1 MFLNFEEKKTLIN
14 SYFYSSFNYCPL
26 VWMFSSA
33 KSLNKVESLQ
43 KRALRFLYED
53 YVSSYEELLQKAGK
67 ETMKVNR
74 LRSLC
79 IEIYKLINNINP
91 TYMNEIFKLR
101 KISRAVRSNYKLNLD
116 VPTINQV
123 SFGGKGLRYYRP
135 KIWNLLSFHIKS
147 SENLKAFINS
157 MKSWNGISC
166 MCKVCQYYY
175 EILAN
180 YFKWSE
186 GHYRS
191 LQHLSWALWGSF

>member
-1 MFLNFEEKKTLIN
+1 MFLNFEEKKTSIN
-14 SYFYSSFNYCPL
+14 SYFYLNFNYCPL
-26 VWMFSSA
+26 VLMFCSA
-33 KSLNKVESLQ
+33 KSLSLCRRGFVNKVESLQ

-67 ETMKVNR
+67 KTMKVNR

-123 SFGGKGLRYYRP
+123 SFGGKSLRYYGP
-135 KIWNLLSFHIKS
+135 KIWNSLSFHIKS
-147 SENLKAFINS
+147 SENLEAFINI
-157 MKSWNGISC
+157 KNWNGVSC
-166 MCKVCQYYY
+166 KCKVCQYY
-175 EILAN
+175 
-180 YFKWSE
+180 
-186 GHYRS
+186 
-191 LQHLSWALWGSF
+191 